1 MQATR
6 DFSHYVK
13 DLGAGLQ
20 HIDLAVEGVS
30 CAGCMS
36 KIERGLSAFPGVTSA
51 RMNLTDRR
59 IALEW
64 QGDSLDPSNFIDRL
78 AELGYKAYPFRAAD
92 TETAEAAQ
100 SRFLLRCL
108 GVAAFAT
115 MNVMMLSVPVWSGN
129 VSDML
134 PEQRDFFHWLS
145 ALIALPAAAYAGQP
159 FFRSAY
165 RALRARSVNMDVPI
179 SIGVL
184 LALGMSLVET
194 ANHAQHAYFDA
205 AIMLL
210 TFLLVGR
217 YLDQSMRRK
226 TRAVA
231 GNLAALKSET
241 ATKFIGAGEIAE
253 VPVAAIDPGDIVL
266 LRPGERCAVDGT
278 VIEGRSEIDQSL
290 ITGETTCTRA
300 ESGTAVYAG
309 TLNIS
314 GTLRIRVSAVSEGT
328 LLSEITRLLDH
339 ALQARSR
346 YIRLA
351 DRASQLYAPVV
362 HAAALLTVLGWV
374 IMGASWHDAIVTGIA
389 VLIITC
395 PCALGLAI
403 PTVQTVASG
412 AMFKAGV
419 LLNSG
424 DAIERV
430 ADVDYIIFDKTG
442 TLTLPDLEVVN
453 ASEIPDSMLGL
464 AGQVALA
471 SHHPAAAAVA
481 RASNAKTPL
490 VGAIEEPGQGA
501 RGEIGGVEVR
511 LGRPSFCDAE
521 QLAAARAGSDPEA
534 SLVAFRLG
542 EARHL
547 FCVRQA
553 LRPDARAI
561 ISELRKR
568 NIGVEI
574 LSGDC
579 EPAVR
584 SAARAL
590 GIADWRAGLR
600 PGEKIARI
608 EELKRDGYKVMM
620 VGDGLNDAPSLAA
633 AHVSMSPI
641 SATHLSQA
649 TADLVFLGA
658 PLAPVIVA
666 IDFSRRAL
674 RLMRQNIWLAVGYNM
689 LAVPLAVC
697 GLVTPLIAAAA
708 MSGSSLLVM
717 LNALRGRRLPTG
729 RMPRK

>member
-6 DFSHYVK
+6 DYSHFIK
-13 DLGAGLQ
+13 DLGAGRQ
-20 HIDLAVEGVS
+20 HIDLAVEGVN

-36 KIERGLSAFPGVTSA
+36 KIERGLSAMPDVTLA
-51 RMNLTDRR
+51 RVNLTDRR
-59 IALEW
+59 VALEW
-64 QGDSLDPSNFIDRL
+64 KAGALDPSNFIDRL

-92 TETAEAAQ
+92 AETAEAEQ

-115 MNVMMLSVPVWSGN
+115 MNVMMLSVPVWFGN
-129 VSDML
+129 VGDML

-159 FFRSAY
+159 FFQSAY
-165 RALRARSVNMDVPI
+165 RALRKRNVNMDVPI

-194 ANHAQHAYFDA
+194 VNHAEHAYFDA

-231 GNLAALKSET
+231 GNLAALKAET
-241 ATKFIGAGEIAE
+241 ATKFVGGNEIAE

-266 LRPGERCAVDGT
+266 LRPGERCAIDGT
-278 VIEGRSEIDQSL
+278 VIDGRSEIDQSL
-290 ITGETTCTRA
+290 VTGETTPARA
-300 ESGTAVYAG
+300 ESGTVVYAG
-309 TLNIS
+309 SLNIS

-328 LLSEITRLLDH
+328 LLSEITRLLDN

-351 DRASQLYAPVV
+351 ERVSRLYAPVV
-362 HAAALLTVLGWV
+362 HATALLTVLGWV
-374 IMGASWHDAIVTGIA
+374 LLGASWHDAIVTGVA

-412 AMFKAGV
+412 AMFKAGI

-430 ADVDYIIFDKTG
+430 ADVDHVIFDKTG

-453 ASEIPDSMLGL
+453 ATDIPETLLRL
-464 AGQVALA
+464 AGQLALA

-481 RASNAKTPL
+481 RAANAKAPL
-490 VGAIEEPGQGA
+490 LGATEEAGQGV
-501 RGEIGGVEVR
+501 RGAVDGMEAR
-511 LGRPSFCDAE
+511 LGRPSFCGVE
-521 QLAAARAGSDPEA
+521 QLASVQGALDPEA
-534 SLVAFRLG
+534 SLVGFSFG
-542 EARHL
+542 EEKYV
-547 FCVRQA
+547 FSVRQA
-553 LRPDARAI
+553 LRRDARAM
-561 ISELRKR
+561 ISELKKR
-568 NIGVEI
+568 NIAVEI
-574 LSGDC
+574 LSGDR

-584 SAARAL
+584 SAASAV
-590 GIADWRAGLR
+590 AVEAWRAGVT
-600 PGEKIARI
+600 PADKIGRI
-608 EELKRDGYKVMM
+608 EELKRSGYKVMM

-641 SATHLSQA
+641 SAAHLSQA
-649 TADLVFLGA
+649 TADLVFLGK
-658 PLAPVIVA
+658 PLAPVVNA
-666 IDFSRRAL
+666 IDFSRKAL
-674 RLMRQNIWLAVGYNM
+674 HLMRQNLWLAVGYNV
-689 LAVPLAVC
+689 LAVPIAIS

-717 LNALRGRRLPTG
+717 LNALRARRVAPGGRSW
-729 RMPRK
+729 K

>member
-1 MQATR
+1 
-6 DFSHYVK
+6 
-13 DLGAGLQ
+13 
-20 HIDLAVEGVS
+20 
-30 CAGCMS
+30 
-36 KIERGLSAFPGVTSA
+36 
-51 RMNLTDRR
+51 
-59 IALEW
+59 
-64 QGDSLDPSNFIDRL
+64 
-78 AELGYKAYPFRAAD
+78 
-92 TETAEAAQ
+92 
-100 SRFLLRCL
+100 
-108 GVAAFAT
+108 
-115 MNVMMLSVPVWSGN
+115 
-129 VSDML
+129 ML

-490 VGAIEEPGQGA
+490 VGAIEEPGQGT